1 MRTSSGNSLRT
12 MKRAKNETVVRA
24 YSIPIQANEVILEFI
39 EEYHEM
45 AKTVLQEIL
54 NTKKFTKVERKQLRD
69 KLLESWNY
77 ATHYVDSAINQ
88 MLGLVKSYKKKL
100 KKGKKVHKPRLRKK
114 FVYVKTTLFRLKG
127 SMLKITII
135 PREYYLE
142 INLAN
147 YPYIL
152 PFLKEVWDGKLRL
165 GGLFLFPDKL
175 VLNFVK
181 NVECFEPRDWM
192 SIDINLT
199 NVTVLAGLTV
209 YRFDTREL
217 YHVHRVYELK
227 RRKVQKISAWNRK
240 LSRELLKKYSKRER
254 NRTKNFLHKLANKI
268 VEIAREGQMGIILED
283 LNGIKERVLNG
294 SKKMNRK
301 LSKWNAREL
310 QRLIEYKAKWFG
322 VPVVYVNPRNS
333 SRTCPVCGGRL
344 IPQEGRLMK
353 CPNCGLVEDRD
364 FIAVLNLRMWGSGVT
379 PKGLE
384 VLRDFPDDGPMKTNP
399 YGIIAIEKQRIGLKL
414 HKITLTSP

>member
-1 MRTSSGNSLRT
+1 MQNNSS
-12 MKRAKNETVVRA
+12 KNETVVKA
-24 YSIPIQANEVILEFI
+24 YSIPIQADGIILEFI
-39 EEYHEM
+39 EEYHRM
-45 AKTVLQEIL
+45 ARVVLQEIL
-54 NTKKFTKVERKQLRD
+54 NAEKFTKFERKQLRD
-69 KLLESWNY
+69 KLLEDWKY
-77 ATHYVDSAINQ
+77 ANHYVDSAINQ
-88 MLGLVKSYKKKL
+88 MLGLVKSYRRKL
-100 KKGKKVHKPRLRKK
+100 RKGKKVRKPRLRKK
-114 FVYVKTTLFRLKG
+114 FVYVKSTLFTLKG
-127 SMLKITII
+127 FILKITII

-152 PFLKEVWDGKLRL
+152 PLLKEVWSGNLRL

-181 NVECFEPRDWM
+181 TVEYFEPRDWM

-217 YHVHRVYELK
+217 YHIHRVYELK
-227 RRKVQKISAWNRK
+227 RQKIQGISAWNKR
-240 LSRELLKKYSKRER
+240 LSEKLLKKYSGREK
-254 NRTKNFLHKLANKI
+254 NRARDFLHKLANKI
-268 VEIAREGQMGIILED
+268 VGIARERRMGIILED
-283 LNGIKERVLNG
+283 LNGIKERVLGG
-294 SKKMNRK
+294 SKSLNRK
-301 LSKWNAREL
+301 LSKWNVREL

-322 VPVVYVNPRNS
+322 VPVVYVNPKNS
-333 SRTCPVCGGRL
+333 SKTCPACGGHL

-353 CPNCGLVEDRD
+353 CLKCGLVEDRD

-384 VLRDFPDDGPMKTNP
+384 VSRASTLNERPMKTNP
-399 YGIIAIEKQRIGLKL
+399 YGIMAIEEKQRIGLKF
-414 HKITLTSP
+414 HKITPKPP

>member
-1 MRTSSGNSLRT
+1 MQNNSS
-12 MKRAKNETVVRA
+12 KNETVVRA
-24 YSIPIQANEVILEFI
+24 YSIQLQGDSVILEFI
-39 EEYHEM
+39 EEYYKM
-45 AKTVLQEIL
+45 AKTALQEIL
-54 NTKKFTKVERKQLRD
+54 NTEKFTKFERKQLRD
-69 KLLESWNY
+69 TLLENWNY
-77 ATHYVDSAINQ
+77 AAHYVDSAINQ
-88 MLGLVKSYKKKL
+88 MLGLVKSYKRKL
-100 KKGKKVHKPRLRKK
+100 KKGKKAREPKLKKK
-114 FVYVKTTLFRLKG
+114 FVYVKSTLFRLKG
-127 SMLKITII
+127 TTLEITII

-142 INLAN
+142 IDLTE
-147 YPYIL
+147 YHYLHPLLEGI
-152 PFLKEVWDGKLRL
+152 KEGKAKL

-181 NVECFEPRDWM
+181 TVEYFEPKDWM

-199 NVTVLAGLTV
+199 NITALAGLTV

-217 YHVHRVYELK
+217 YHVHRVYEEK
-227 RRKVQKISAWNRK
+227 RQKIQKISTWNRR
-240 LSRELLKKYSKRER
+240 LSTELLEKYSGREK
-254 NRTKNFLHKLANKI
+254 NRARDFLHKLSNKI
-268 VEIAREGQMGIILED
+268 VEIAREKQMGIILED

-294 SKKMNRK
+294 SKSLNRK

-322 VPVVYVNPRNS
+322 VPVVYINPRNS
-333 SRTCPVCGGRL
+333 SRVCPVCGGRL

-353 CPNCGLVEDRD
+353 CSCGLVEDRD

-384 VLRDFPDDGPMKTNP
+384 VSRAFTDDGPMKTNP
-399 YGIIAIEKQRIGLKL
+399 YGIIAIEKQRIGIKF